1 MSEFLEPIDEEI
13 QLRLF
18 QKMRILGREGNSVN
32 QTVNVGDLSLDKL
45 ATRSTFI
52 RMTSGLNEP
61 VILMGGELLETA
73 DESFNIVRNTRGGY
87 DEIYGAR
94 PYYAADDTFNQNLL
108 GLNKFRRPMPGIKS
122 VEAQFLGGDK
132 ALRQAT
138 VNWTC
143 WSFDDIDRLTPHFLS
158 VGKTVCVEWGWV
170 YGNNGLRNVRGF
182 IGSDGIRKSAYQ
194 DNRKVIREA
203 KGDIDMVVGIVK
215 NFEFTTRSDG
225 GFDCTTTLSSI
236 GVDFIKKATP
246 AKGSTNMT
254 VRLGTKKGESAEDLK
269 KKVESDTE
277 DITPSDVTIKNVIS
291 LLNEYLYEQVK
302 RPGAKETSNRT
313 REGVNNDDYYIWVN
327 DSFIIEK
334 NGLKVKNNAWV
345 RWGWFE
351 DNILSKFETTIGGK
365 NIEKSQV
372 RSVNYVNDINGERYE
387 PTLIK
392 DHEEFE
398 TVNPSKY
405 ILPGKFFTLSKKAF
419 QGLAKENTREARVV
433 KSLEGDKLEL
443 QALQDI
449 VNDSDN
455 FKPFNSFEYDSVTL
469 PDTVIANPRTD
480 RGIFR
485 NMLIHTDVLKQAY
498 GVSKGSRVESLSTFE
513 ALQRMFGI
521 LNEDIGFW
529 NFQLQPDRVQS
540 HRIRVVDGFST
551 EKPIPSK
558 PSRPEPNGKLNRSTY
573 DKQNNLMDNTGVFF
587 FPVWQHDSIVKDQNV
602 SCTIPNEIAI
612 SVMYGANA
620 PKINTQGAV
629 ENEANDEGAQAAG
642 GIGKSQKDG
651 GDLENLQIVFHNPDI
666 EKYGIDSS
674 DYTLEYDSG
683 GLRNKGD
690 NLQISLK
697 DYFSKNETR
706 DLVDK
711 KESELKEERD
721 KEIKASVSAR
731 VNTFLNDDISRALPP
746 PLPRHLTNVKGEN
759 LLKKV
764 LQDLDVGDKKLET
777 ALGITATEVS
787 DFTQLYS
794 RKFDDNRRMKQEFID
809 SIVYNTTYSTKK
821 IKTKTSELD
830 KPILLPISLELSI
843 DGIGGILPFQSFHST
858 YLPQRYQD
866 EALFQIFSV
875 NHTIDSTQWTTTIG
889 GKMRSTLKNIYKTEI
904 QEVEKA
910 DILEQFNRAQKASNS
925 QELLN
930 KINEKV
936 EDANKGRKSSTV
948 TLQEG
953 IDSFSE
959 KIIEQEKQDG

>member
-61 VILMGGELLETA
+61 VIIMGGELLETA

-94 PYYAADDTFNQNLL
+94 PYYAADDTLNQNLL

-122 VEAQFLGGDK
+122 VDAQFLGGNK

-194 DNRKVIREA
+194 DNRKVIQEA

-215 NFEFTTRSDG
+215 NFEFNTRSDG

-236 GVDFIKKATP
+236 GVDFLKKPTP
-246 AKGSTNMT
+246 AKGATNMT
-254 VRLGTKKGESAEDLK
+254 VRLGAKKGETAEDLK
-269 KKVESDTE
+269 KKTESDNE
-277 DITPSDVTIKNVIS
+277 NITPSDVTLKNVVF
-291 LLNEYLYEQVK
+291 LLNEYLLEQTK
-302 RPGAKETSNRT
+302 NTNRLKDSIFSETK
-313 REGVNNDDYYIWVN
+313 DYLWLT
-327 DSFIIEK
+327 DSFLIDSKNSEK
-334 NGLKVKNNAWV
+334 NAWV

-351 DNILSKFETTIGGK
+351 DNIMSKFETVIGGK
-365 NIEKSQV
+365 GIEKSQV
-372 RSVNYVNDINGERYE
+372 RSVNYVNDFLGERYE

-398 TVNPSKY
+398 TVNPFKY
-405 ILPGKFFTLSKKAF
+405 ILPGKFFTLSKADF
-419 QGLAKENTREARVV
+419 LNVAENTQEKEVV
-433 KSLEGDKLEL
+433 KKLEGDDKRLRR
-443 QALQDI
+443 LQDI
-449 VNDSDN
+449 VNNSDN
-455 FKPFNSFEYDSVTL
+455 FSPFNSVENENAFETQTL
-469 PDTVIANPRTD
+469 RKPRAD

-485 NMLIHTDVLKQAY
+485 NMLIHTDVIKEAF
-498 GVSKGSRVESLSTFE
+498 GVAAGFSAESLSTFE
-513 ALQRMFGI
+513 ALSRMFGI

-529 NFQLQPDRVQS
+529 NLQLQPDRVQS
-540 HRIRVVDGFST
+540 HRIRVVDGFAT

-602 SCTIPNEIAI
+602 SCTIPNSVAI

-620 PKINTQGAV
+620 PKIDTQGAV
-629 ENEANDEGAQAAG
+629 ENEANDEGAQGAG
-642 GIGKSQKDG
+642 GIGKSQNDG
-651 GDLENLQIVFHNPDI
+651 GDLENLQIVFHNPKI

-674 DYTLEYDSG
+674 NTELEYDAS

-690 NLQISLK
+690 NLRVSLK
-697 DYFSKNETR
+697 DYFTDKKIR
-706 DLVDK
+706 KKVDK
-711 KESELKEERD
+711 RNKELKVEKD
-721 KEIKASVSAR
+721 KEINAASAAR
-731 VNTFLNDDISRALPP
+731 LNTFLDEDINNSLPP
-746 PLPRHLTNVKGEN
+746 PLLTNLDSEVRKK
-759 LLKKV
+759 LLKDIV
-764 LQDLDVGDKKLET
+764 AGDKKLPSGNIG
-777 ALGITATEVS
+777 LTE
-787 DFTQLYS
+787 FQQLYS
-794 RKFDDNRRMKQEFID
+794 AKFDDNGRMKQEFID
-809 SIVYNTTYSTKK
+809 SVVYNTTYSTRRV
-821 IKTKTSELD
+821 KTKTSELD
-830 KPILLPISLELSI
+830 KPLLLPISLELSI

-858 YLPQRYQD
+858 YLPRRYQD

-875 NHTIDSTQWTTTIG
+875 NHTIDSSQWTTTIG
-889 GKMRSTLKNIYKTEI
+889 GKMRTTFKNIYKTEI

-910 DILEQFNRAQKASNS
+910 GVLEQFNRAQKASTAT
-925 QELLN
+925 ELKN
-930 KINEKV
+930 KINEEVEEANARKRQNTTKIKV
-936 EDANKGRKSSTV
+936 
-948 TLQEG
+948 Q
-953 IDSFSE
+953 E
-959 KIIEQEKQDG
+959 KIDELTTKYELERPSE